1 VLIYTVFLFLF
12 PMILGE
18 YHTICFWP
26 SSSIILCAK
35 CMTTR
40 TLAQHVRDYH
50 ELM

>member
-1 VLIYTVFLFLF
+1 MQALPLMSPQGTLS
-12 PMILGE
+12 LGMP
-18 YHTICFWP
+18 P
-26 SSSIILCAK
+26 SLSIILCAK